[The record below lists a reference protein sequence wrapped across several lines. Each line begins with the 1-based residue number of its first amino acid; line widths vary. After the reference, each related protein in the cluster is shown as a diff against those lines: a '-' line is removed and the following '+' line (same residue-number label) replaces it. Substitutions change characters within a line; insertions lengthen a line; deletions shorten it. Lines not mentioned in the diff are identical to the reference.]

1 MTTFLLFFLPLSK
14 QAVFDGK
21 KAIRGGIPFVFRK
34 LFNFDLNR
42 PPTVY
47 TLQHAIYLLWS
58 TLKADILLLL
68 FFLLSTVLCAVPA
81 MSCQS
86 SMMDDDRFRL
96 TQQSPP
102 SSSLTILGPAGQ
114 KRS

>member
-68 FFLLSTVLCAVPA
+68 FF
-81 MSCQS
+81 
-86 SMMDDDRFRL
+86 
-96 TQQSPP
+96 
-102 SSSLTILGPAGQ
+102 SSLDWAVCSASHVLSILNDG
-114 KRS
+114 